1 MHRNLG
7 AVPFDMATE
16 AQRVKVVYTYLNG
29 KIYVGL
35 ERRYRA
41 SHGWPA
47 SRSRLG
53 RPLRRPTGQ
62 DRTRAG
68 CGDTASSVG
77 GEPPLRDRDVRA
89 VRRQPAPVR
98 SRREEYRPAARAQRL
113 DHARPVPGPRLRG
126 PRTRVSRGQDA
137 ERAGGDDRSRAGMRT
152 FMTATSSAMAGAT
165 YRHSTGL
172 RCDIRTPQ
180 GTTTTR
186 VAYSAWTP

>member
-53 RPLRRPTGQ
+53 SPLRRPTGQ
-62 DRTRAG
+62 DRTQQAAETRQAQLE
-68 CGDTASSVG
+68 ASRPDVIVTIEPSGANRHLFDLVVKNVG
-77 GEPPLRDRDVRA
+77 QRPALNASITLDPSPVRA
-89 VRRQPAPVR
+89 SEAQGHELAEARMLSEPVAMIAP
-98 SRREEYRPAARAQRL
+98 
-113 DHARPVPGPRLRG
+113 
-126 PRTRVSRGQDA
+126 GQ
-137 ERAGGDDRSRAGMRT
+137 EC
-152 FMTATSSAMAGAT
+152 
-165 YRHSTGL
+165 GL
-172 RCDIRTPQ
+172 L
-180 GTTTTR
+180 
-186 VAYSAWTP
+186 

>member
-53 RPLRRPTGQ
+53 SPLRPP
-62 DRTRAG
+62 DRSGSHAAG

-77 GEPPLRDRDVRA
+77 GEPPRRDRDDRA

-98 SRREEYRPAARAQRL
+98 SRRQEYRPAAALNASITLDPSPVRASEAQ
-113 DHARPVPGPRLRG
+113 
-126 PRTRVSRGQDA
+126 
-137 ERAGGDDRSRAGMRT
+137 
-152 FMTATSSAMAGAT
+152 
-165 YRHSTGL
+165 
-172 RCDIRTPQ
+172 
-180 GTTTTR
+180 
-186 VAYSAWTP
+186 